1 MHGIEPEE
9 NRIVVFDV
17 SLLAPHSQEVV
28 EMLLEES
35 NLTFIMT
42 PRMQEV
48 LRKIEE
54 YTGILR
60 LWDIDTR
67 YARLIADFIRR
78 IELTE
83 RVKVMACEELPE
95 YRVWGYFKEAVLEKE
110 IAQGVLADFLADE
123 MCLALAGYPIL
134 CCASSR
140 WRIVEFFEK
149 IGISIIKIIRARMME
164 KADLLKTKRASLAIL
179 AKGIGIALVYVIKTP
194 LDAIVQFGVE
204 MVKLIVVDG

>member
-78 IELTE
+78 TKLTE
-83 RVKVMACEELPE
+83 KAKVMACEELPE

-134 CCASSR
+134 CCASSQ

-149 IGISIIKIIRARMME
+149 IGISIRKTIRARMME